1 MNPRKQFL
9 NKAIKKFAIALMEH
23 EGRPFIKGTSD
34 EELLENHILD
44 LKDILMVNPFV
55 NGKPKYELSNYLV
68 DMICEEDIIT
78 DTKMANKLEKIYK
91 THKEKGLA

>member
-1 MNPRKQFL
+1 MNPKKQFL

-34 EELLENHILD
+34 EELLDNHILD
-44 LKDILMVNPFV
+44 LKDILMANPFV
-55 NGKPKYELSNYLV
+55 NGKPKIELSNYLV
-68 DMICEEDIIT
+68 DMICDEDIIT
-78 DTKMANKLEKIYK
+78 DTKIANKYQKIYE